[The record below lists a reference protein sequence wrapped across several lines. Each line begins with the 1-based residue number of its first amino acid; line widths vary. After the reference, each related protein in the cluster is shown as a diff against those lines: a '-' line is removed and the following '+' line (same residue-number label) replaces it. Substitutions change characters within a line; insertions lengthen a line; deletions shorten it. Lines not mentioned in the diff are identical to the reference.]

1 MPNFSVLSPCSRLA
15 GYPAA
20 VSAHDNVGLRL
31 YLVVIHYSER
41 VMQVSKASNGE
52 GDGRARCQR
61 RKSVDARRLRQQQA
75 RLQQRQQRYSLFIR
89 SSRPPRLGRRR
100 RRRRQRGRRPRLPA
114 RSQPE
119 RFPVGGTVSSTC
131 ACIGGGRG
139 SHDAAATGRRRV
151 RSADRNEL

>member
-1 MPNFSVLSPCSRLA
+1 M
-15 GYPAA
+15 
-20 VSAHDNVGLRL
+20 SAHDNVGLRL
-31 YLVVIHYSER
+31 YLVVIHYSDR

-100 RRRRQRGRRPRLPA
+100 RRRGRRPRLSA
-114 RSQPE
+114 RSQHE
-119 RFPVGGTVSSTC
+119 RFPVGGTVSSAR
-131 ACIGGGRG
+131 ACIVGCRR
-139 SHDAAATGRRRV
+139 SYDAATGRRRV